1 MQGQQS
7 TGGSSTELNQ
17 GDNESV
23 YSAESTMMNPVT
35 STPPGRPAYASPAQN
50 HNWWR
55 LGEPSTV
62 SGPSGGQ
69 VEIKTNQD
77 GRQLGSNGMVHAAG
91 YIRHGPS
98 FLRGSSSNA
107 MPQHANMS
115 MDMDSDG
122 YGAVAQSSGLAF
134 RHGSS
139 VQKGS

>member
-1 MQGQQS
+1 MNPMQGQQS

-23 YSAESTMMNPVT
+23 YSAENTMMNPVT

-62 SGPSGGQ
+62 SGPSGQ

-77 GRQLGSNGMVHAAG
+77 GRQSGSNSMVVHGGVHAAG
-91 YIRHGPS
+91 YIRNGPT
-98 FLRGSSSNA
+98 FLRGSSSN
-107 MPQHANMS
+107 QHANMS

-122 YGAVAQSSGLAF
+122 YGGVAAQSSGLALSLI
-134 RHGSS
+134 HI
-139 VQKGS
+139 